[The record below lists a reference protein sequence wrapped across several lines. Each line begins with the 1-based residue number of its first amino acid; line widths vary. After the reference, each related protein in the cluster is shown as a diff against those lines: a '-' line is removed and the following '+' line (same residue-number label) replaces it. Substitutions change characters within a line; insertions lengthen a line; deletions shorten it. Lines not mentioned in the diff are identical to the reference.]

1 MSAREQA
8 LRVKASLDMYADLA
22 GKPRMDMKIA
32 PAPKPRAAPKP
43 SGVPLEAE
51 VQASM
56 IEGLRYHPMVGLVER
71 VNSGAAMEY
80 AADGSKRIIQ
90 FVVIYAHGLA
100 SPDVHCTLKPSGRRF
115 VIEVKRLGWKG
126 PRDQRELRQEAYIDR
141 VRACGGYG
149 IFATSWDDVAAELKR
164 IERAERG
171 RT

>member
-22 GKPRMDMKIA
+22 GKPRMDI
-32 PAPKPRAAPKP
+32 PVPSAPKTRAFSKP
-43 SGVPLEAE
+43 SGVPLESE
-51 VQASM
+51 VQAA
-56 IEGLRYHPMVGLVER
+56 IIDGLRHHPMVGLVER

-80 AADGSKRIIQ
+80 ASDGSKRIIQ

-115 VIEVKRLGWKG
+115 VIEVKRPGWKG
-126 PRDQRELRQEAYIDR
+126 PRDQREFRQEAYIER

-149 IFATSWDDVAAELKR
+149 MFATSWDQVAAELGR
-164 IERAERG
+164 IERAES
-171 RT
+171 

>member
-22 GKPRMDMKIA
+22 GKPRMDI
-32 PAPKPRAAPKP
+32 PVPSAPKTRAFSKP
-43 SGVPLEAE
+43 SGVPLESE
-51 VQASM
+51 VQAA
-56 IEGLRYHPMVGLVER
+56 IIDGLRHHPMVGLVER

-80 AADGSKRIIQ
+80 ASDGSKRIIQ

-115 VIEVKRLGWKG
+115 VIEVKRPGWKG
-126 PRDQRELRQEAYIDR
+126 PRDQRELRQEAYIER

-149 IFATSWDDVAAELKR
+149 MFATSWDQVAAELGR
-164 IERAERG
+164 IERAES
-171 RT
+171 